1 MQRRNGRRL
10 YHLQPMKHRKLLIS
24 AGVVVAVVVAV
35 SWLSRPKPIEVEAIK
50 VEPGTVAET
59 VTNTRA
65 GTVKACQRAR
75 LAPPM
80 GGQIDKLPVKK
91 GDHVHKGQVLL
102 ELWNDDL
109 RAALEL
115 AQRDA
120 VSARARAQQACV
132 TAEVARRD
140 ADRVEKLF
148 ERKLVAPDAVDRA
161 RGTADSNAAA
171 CRAATDD
178 IKVAQAR
185 VDVARANLERTLLR
199 APFDGIV
206 AEING
211 ELGEFVTPSPV
222 GIPTPPAVDV
232 VDISCIYVTAPID
245 EVDAPR
251 IRVGMPARVTLD
263 AFRGKVFPAH
273 VRRVAPYVLDLE
285 KQARTVE
292 VEAELE
298 SQEGVELLP
307 GYSAD
312 VEVIVAEHPKV
323 LRIPTRAL
331 LEGKYVYVVDPKD
344 GRVHKREIKTGLG
357 NWEYTE
363 VLGGL
368 QQGDQVVTSVDR
380 PGLADGVHARV
391 QAK

>member
-1 MQRRNGRRL
+1 
-10 YHLQPMKHRKLLIS
+10 MKHRKLWIAAGS
-24 AGVVVAVVVAV
+24 VIVAGVAIV
-35 SWLSRPKPIEVEAIK
+35 WMSRPKPILVETAT

-91 GDHVHKGQVLL
+91 GDHVRTGQVLL

-109 RAALEL
+109 RAVARL

-120 VSARARAQQACV
+120 IAAGARAEQACV

-140 ADRVEKLF
+140 AERVEQLL
-148 ERKLVAPDAVDRA
+148 ERKLVAADAVDRA
-161 RGTADSNAAA
+161 RGQADSGEAA
-171 CRAATDD
+171 CRAARED

-185 VDVARANLERTLLR
+185 VDQANANLERTILR

-222 GIPTPPAVDV
+222 GIPTPPAVDI
-232 VDISCIYVTAPID
+232 VDISCLYVTAPID

-251 IRVGMPARVTLD
+251 IREGMPARVTLD
-263 AFRGKVFPAH
+263 AFRDRTFPAR

-298 SQEGVELLP
+298 KQEGVELLP

-312 VEVIVAEHPKV
+312 VEVIVQEHPDV

-331 LEGKYVYVVDPKD
+331 LEGKYVYVLGERD
-344 GRVHKREIKTGLG
+344 GKIHKLELRTGLG

-363 VLGGL
+363 VLEGL
-368 QQGDQVVTSVDR
+368 KQGDQVVTSIDR
-380 PGLADGVHARV
+380 AGLADGVAARA
-391 QAK
+391 QPK